1 MAIAPKDE
9 FGTAVSK
16 KTSVPPKKTAAPK
29 PTVAPKP
36 AVPSSNFTYYNPLS
50 GSTTPPSPT
59 INGQAVLSKLTG
71 GQTLTDAEK
80 RYLNLPVTPATTSTS
95 TTSNTTPAGGGNN
108 TPDKPV
114 WKKAGTVMTLQGP
127 VDVDAN
133 GIAENG
139 SVPVASNDDSSIDK
153 TTNELS
159 ASDKDAYALLKEV
172 FINYGL
178 EELVPAITKLMSN
191 NVGPNQ
197 ASLMLK
203 TNPEYNAAY
212 IKRFA
217 GNEARRKAGL
227 NVLSEAEYLDLENS
241 YSQTLNA
248 YGVKNYFGTTTEAK
262 RNAMANI
269 IGNDISATEFKDRV
283 ETVVT
288 RVNNADPKIKET
300 LKNFY
305 DIKDDD
311 LTSYFLNPKDNLP
324 KLQEKVTAAEIG
336 AAAANQKLAYSK
348 ATAED
353 LARFGI
359 TKEQAQ
365 EGYSTIGEIMPTAT
379 KLGEIYGDQYTQAT
393 AEQEVF
399 KGTAS
404 AKRKRQQLAERE
416 AASFS
421 GSSGRLRTGKAKG
434 NEGSF

>member
-1 MAIAPKDE
+1 MATAAQRKAERIAAEEEARTAAYQAARIAP
-9 FGTAVSK
+9 A
-16 KTSVPPKKTAAPK
+16 KTQEQVDAINAGVQAA
-29 PTVAPKP
+29 TEASGNV
-36 AVPSSNFTYYNPLS
+36 YNPETALTVDTQVS
-50 GSTTPPSPT
+50 INPNVKTTQNYATGSL
-59 INGQAVLSKLTG
+59 VD
-71 GQTLTDAEK
+71 TL
-80 RYLNLPVTPATTSTS
+80 
-95 TTSNTTPAGGGNN
+95 NTT
-108 TPDKPV
+108 TKS
-114 WKKAGTVMTLQGP
+114 
-127 VDVDAN
+127 VD
-133 GIAENG
+133 G
-139 SVPVASNDDSSIDK
+139 
-153 TTNELS
+153 LS
-159 ASDKDAYALLKEV
+159 DSDKDAYALLKEV

-241 YSQTLNA
+241 YTQTLNA
-248 YGVKNYFGTTTEAK
+248 FGLKNYFGATTEAK

-269 IGNDISATEFKDRV
+269 IGSDISATEFKDRV
-283 ETVVT
+283 DTVVT

-300 LKNFY
+300 LKTFY
-305 DIKDDD
+305 GIKEDD
-311 LTSYFLNPKDNLP
+311 LTSYFLNPADNLP
-324 KLQEKVTAAEIG
+324 KLQEKVAAAEIG

-353 LARFGI
+353 LAKFGI
-359 TKEQAQ
+359 TKAQAQ
-365 EGYSTIGEIMPTAT
+365 EGYSTIGEIMPTAS
-379 KLGEIYGDQYTQAT
+379 KLGEIYGDKYDQAT
-393 AEQEVF
+393 AEAEVF

-421 GSSGRLRTGKAKG
+421 GSSGRMRTGRPTG
-434 NEGSF
+434 NTGQF

>member
-1 MAIAPKDE
+1 MATAAQIKAERIAAE
-9 FGTAVSK
+9 EEARIAAYQASL
-16 KTSVPPKKTAAPK
+16 TAAPR
-29 PTVAPKP
+29 TETQQAALSSIATATGTTIRNNAPLPEQAYTGVPNSPVLGKEDTP
-36 AVPSSNFTYYNPLS
+36 LTQKEFDTAVETGDAAARQGNELLASTPLGGTQ
-50 GSTTPPSPT
+50 GSTIRDLPPS
-59 INGQAVLSKLTG
+59 GLS
-71 GQTLTDAEK
+71 D
-80 RYLNLPVTPATTSTS
+80 
-95 TTSNTTPAGGGNN
+95 
-108 TPDKPV
+108 
-114 WKKAGTVMTLQGP
+114 
-127 VDVDAN
+127 
-133 GIAENG
+133 
-139 SVPVASNDDSSIDK
+139 
-153 TTNELS
+153 
-159 ASDKDAYALLKEV
+159 SDKDAYALLKEV

-217 GNEARRKAGL
+217 GNETRRKAGL

-248 YGVKNYFGTTTEAK
+248 FGIKNYLGTTTEEK

-283 ETVVT
+283 DTVVT
-288 RVNNADPKIKET
+288 RVNNADPTIKET

-305 DIKDDD
+305 GIKEDD
-311 LTSYFLNPKDNLP
+311 LTSYFLNPSDNLP
-324 KLQEKVTAAEIG
+324 KLQEKVAAAEIG

-353 LARFGI
+353 LAKFGI
-359 TKEQAQ
+359 TKAQAI
-365 EGYSTIGEIMPTAT
+365 EGYSTIGEIMPTAS
-379 KLGEIYGDQYTQAT
+379 KLGEIYGDKYTQTT
-393 AEQEVF
+393 AEEEVF

-404 AKRKRQQLAERE
+404 AKRKRQMLAERE

-421 GSSGRLRTGKAKG
+421 GSSGRARTGKAQG
-434 NEGSF
+434 NTGQF

>member
-1 MAIAPKDE
+1 MATAAQLKAERIAAEEEARIAAYQASLSAAPRSETSQAALSAVATATAAAIRNNAPLPEQSYTGVTKSPVLGKEDTPLSETE
-9 FGTAVSK
+9 FNTAVEEGD
-16 KTSVPPKKTAAPK
+16 AAARK
-29 PTVAPKP
+29 GNEALAGT
-36 AVPSSNFTYYNPLS
+36 PL
-50 GSTTPPSPT
+50 GSTTLNTIRDTPPS
-59 INGQAVLSKLTG
+59 GLS
-71 GQTLTDAEK
+71 D
-80 RYLNLPVTPATTSTS
+80 
-95 TTSNTTPAGGGNN
+95 
-108 TPDKPV
+108 
-114 WKKAGTVMTLQGP
+114 
-127 VDVDAN
+127 
-133 GIAENG
+133 
-139 SVPVASNDDSSIDK
+139 
-153 TTNELS
+153 
-159 ASDKDAYALLKEV
+159 SDKDAYALLKEV

-248 YGVKNYFGTTTEAK
+248 FGIKNYFGATTEAK
-262 RNAMANI
+262 RSAMAGI

-283 ETVVT
+283 DTVVT
-288 RVNNADPKIKET
+288 RVNNADPTIKDTLKTFYGIKEE
-300 LKNFY
+300 
-305 DIKDDD
+305 D
-311 LTSYFLNPKDNLP
+311 LTSYFLNPADNLP

-348 ATAED
+348 TSAED
-353 LARFGI
+353 LAKFGI
-359 TKEQAQ
+359 TKAQAQ
-365 EGYSTIGEIMPTAT
+365 EGYSTIGEIMPTAS
-379 KLGEIYGDQYTQAT
+379 KLGEIYGDKYDQAT
-393 AEQEVF
+393 AEAEVF

-421 GSSGRLRTGKAKG
+421 GSSGRMRTGRPTG
-434 NEGSF
+434 NTGQF